1 MKNCSYVR
9 IIQKTRKI
17 IEIKFKYL
25 FINFIVIRT
34 YFSEYKYEFSKKKSP
49 FIVMNVKNLLFELSD
64 RISYRKRQKTNNCH
78 VITIE
83 V

>member
-25 FINFIVIRT
+25 FIKFIVIRT
-34 YFSEYKYEFSKKKSP
+34 YFSEYKYEFSKKKIHHS
-49 FIVMNVKNLLFELSD
+49 L
-64 RISYRKRQKTNNCH
+64 
-78 VITIE
+78 
-83 V
+83 